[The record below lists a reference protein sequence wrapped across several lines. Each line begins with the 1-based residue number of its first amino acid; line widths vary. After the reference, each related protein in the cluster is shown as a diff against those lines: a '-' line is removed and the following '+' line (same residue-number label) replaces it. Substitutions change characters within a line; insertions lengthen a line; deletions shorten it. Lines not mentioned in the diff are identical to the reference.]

1 MIDPA
6 KLYELSLTVGTSIRL
21 ETNCERFV
29 AALIRLKELTAA
41 AVWLRHDLLA
51 GNDPSFG
58 EGREASAVLA
68 YSRPPHDG
76 SAVRIPLDHPIFK
89 ELDRQGTVT
98 LSLPD
103 RRLEGLLPD
112 QLSSTGYVAVF
123 GLDELGFLLLH
134 SDQRRRPFMRLEVKE
149 LEEVIGTFARSLE
162 GCIAHHQLAREAATR
177 RRLQAE
183 LGHREQHFRALIE
196 NALDVI
202 LLLGYDQ
209 AITFA
214 SPSVKRVLGY
224 EPEQLLGRSLLELVH
239 SDEVMQLFQTFR
251 VMLDRPGPG
260 PALEIRIRNAVGEWR
275 SFAASAVN
283 LLSDAAVGA
292 LVLNLHD
299 VTERNEIREALRRS
313 EERFA
318 LSVQGSNDGIWDW
331 DLQRN
336 EVYYSSRWAE
346 IVGCEEMGSRPD
358 DWFRRVHP
366 DDLPELRRALDE
378 HLAGN
383 TEQFQHEYRIR
394 HADGT
399 WVWVLTRGVAIH
411 DREGHPMRIS
421 GSQSDVS
428 DRVRQTAE
436 LERAREEAL
445 AASRARGEFLA
456 NMSHELRTPMNGVI
470 GTASLLMDT
479 PLNPEQQE
487 FVEIV
492 RSSGQALMAIVN
504 DVLDLSKIESGKL
517 ELESAP
523 FSVQQ
528 CVEDAVDMV
537 APTAARKDLDL
548 VYWVEDDVPEV
559 FVGDMVRIRQ
569 VLVNLLGN
577 AVKFTEQ
584 GEVVVT
590 AAGHTADETGRPRL
604 RFSVRDTGPGIEQKV
619 AARLFEP
626 FTQADASTTRQY
638 GGTGLGLAICRRL
651 CEHMGGRI
659 WVESVAGEGS
669 DFRFTVT
676 GEAAVQIRPG
686 REPSGLEGRRIL
698 VADDR
703 RTTRSAVAHWLR
715 RWGARP
721 LEAGD
726 ANAAIAAVRDGVDA
740 AVVDVALAGDDVNA
754 FVDRLRVEGRGGP
767 GLVLVKL
774 LGTPRVEL
782 ERADQI
788 DRLSWANSPLKAT
801 RLRGALLRALG
812 VESAPT
818 EEPERV
824 VAASSVVTEPEH
836 EAMRVLVVEDNPV
849 NRRLATMMLER
860 LGHLAETTSTGAE
873 ALAACSERTFDIV
886 LMDVQM
892 PGMDGFE
899 ATRRIRD
906 LEDRPQ
912 PYIIANTAHAMA
924 GDRERCLAAGMDDY
938 LSKPIQLHDLR
949 AALRR
954 ATGATGEVASEPIDS
969 DRLAQIRSIGRDGLL
984 EEMIGL
990 FLGETPD
997 RIAEIRR
1004 AAEDGD
1010 DQALRMVAHTL
1021 KGSALALGAGAVAS
1035 VCQELES
1042 MGEAGRLHDTADA
1055 IDRLDA
1061 EVARLRGALDD
1072 VLEHGGVA

>member
-21 ETNCERFV
+21 ETNCERFL

-41 AVWLRHDLLA
+41 SVWLRHDLLA

-76 SAVRIPLDHPIFK
+76 SAVRIPLEHPIFK

-103 RRLEGLLPD
+103 RRLDGLLPD
-112 QLSSTGYVAVF
+112 PLASEGYVAVY

-149 LEEVIGTFARSLE
+149 LEEVVGTFARSLE

-209 AITFA
+209 SITFA

-251 VMLDRPGPG
+251 VMLDRAGPG
-260 PALEIRIRNAVGEWR
+260 PALEIRIRNAAGEWR
-275 SFAASAVN
+275 SFAASAIN

-331 DLQRN
+331 DLQRD
-336 EVYYSSRWAE
+336 EVYYSVRWAE
-346 IVGCEEMGSRPD
+346 IVGCEEVGSRPE

-366 DDLPELRRALDE
+366 DDLGDLRRALDE
-378 HLAGN
+378 HLAG
-383 TEQFQHEYRIR
+383 TTDQFQHEYRIR
-394 HADGT
+394 HADGS

-411 DREGHPMRIS
+411 DREGQPMRIA

-479 PLNPEQQE
+479 MLNPEQQE

-528 CVEDAVDMV
+528 CVEDDVDMV
-537 APTAARKDLDL
+537 APTAARKDLHL

-577 AVKFTEQ
+577 AVKFTER

-590 AAGHTADETGRPRL
+590 AAGHSDDDGGRPRL
-604 RFSVRDTGPGIEQKV
+604 RFSVRDTGPGIERDV

-659 WVESVAGEGS
+659 WVESVAGKGS

-676 GEAAVQIRPG
+676 GEAAIHSRSGV
-686 REPSGLEGRRIL
+686 EPSGLEGRRVL
-698 VADDR
+698 VADDS
-703 RTTRSAVAHWLR
+703 RTARSAVARWLR
-715 RWGARP
+715 RWGAQP
-721 LEAGD
+721 EAAEGAD
-726 ANAAIAAVRDGVDA
+726 AAIAAVGDGVDA
-740 AVVDVALAGDDVNA
+740 AIVDITLAGDDVNG
-754 FVDRLRVEGRGGP
+754 FVERLRGAGSEGL
-767 GLVLVKL
+767 GLVLVKP

-782 ERADQI
+782 ALDDDLERLA
-788 DRLSWANSPLKAT
+788 WANAPLKAT
-801 RLRGALLRALG
+801 RLRSALLRALG
-812 VESAPT
+812 VEAGPR
-818 EEPERV
+818 EEPERI
-824 VAASSVVTEPEH
+824 ATASSELPETEQ

-860 LGHLAETTSTGAE
+860 LGHRAETASTGAE
-873 ALAACSERTFDIV
+873 AVAACADRRFEIV

-924 GDRERCLAAGMDDY
+924 GDRERCLSAGMDDY

-949 AALRR
+949 ASLRR
-954 ATGATGEVASEPIDS
+954 AIGASAESSVDPLDT
-969 DRLAQIRSIGRDGLL
+969 DRIAQIRSIGRDGLL

-1010 DQALRMVAHTL
+1010 DHALRTAAHTL

-1042 MGEAGRLHDTADA
+1042 MGEAGRLHDTGTA
-1055 IDRLDA
+1055 IDRLDT
-1061 EVARLRGALDD
+1061 ELERLRG
-1072 VLEHGGVA
+1072 VLEDVVEHDGVA